1 MPIFGRF
8 TERTQRVLNAAG
20 REAAE
25 VGTQYI
31 GPEHLLL
38 GLLSEDDRLPPE
50 IEQHITYDQAKDMLS
65 EMHLEGPE
73 LTERPMH
80 MEMAPRTKKIIE
92 TAVMTAWLPIFCTAA
107 MWISEKP

>member
-25 VGTQYI
+25 VGTKYI

-73 LTERPMH
+73 LTERLVVLHVCQPLPVVFRPPDVQRIVV
-80 MEMAPRTKKIIE
+80 APVAR
-92 TAVMTAWLPIFCTAA
+92 
-107 MWISEKP
+107 